1 MNGAQLFFTSVL
13 GFHLVV
19 GLLAYRQSREPLML
33 GLAMMALP
41 LWVWAFILFGGG
53 Q

>member
-1 MNGAQLFFTSVL
+1 VLLISCVL
-13 GFHLVV
+13 GFHLTV

-33 GLAMMALP
+33 GLALAALP
-41 LWVWAFILFGGG
+41 LWCWAYFIFGG

>member
-1 MNGAQLFFTSVL
+1 MNGAQLFFSCVL

-19 GLLAYRQSREPLML
+19 GLMAYRQSREPVFL
-33 GLAMMALP
+33 GLALLALP
-41 LWVWAFILFGGG
+41 LWVWAYFLFGG